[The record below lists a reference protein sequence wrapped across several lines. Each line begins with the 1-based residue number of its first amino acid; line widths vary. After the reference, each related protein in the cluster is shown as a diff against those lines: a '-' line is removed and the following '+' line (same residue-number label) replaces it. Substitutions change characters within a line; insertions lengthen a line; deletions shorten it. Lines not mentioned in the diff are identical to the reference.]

1 MCYKIE
7 NIDYLGFVVSAEVIV
22 DYAEDLEE
30 RIIDDEIPD
39 SLFEHFYNLPRGEG
53 AESELDSEFTDFEM
67 DLSLA
72 DEVNAFLD
80 NYSSD

>member
-7 NIDYLGFVVSAEVIV
+7 NIDDLGFVVSAEAVV
-22 DYAEDLEE
+22 DYTDELEE
-30 RIIDDEIPD
+30 PIIDDEIPD
-39 SLFEHFYNLPRGEG
+39 ALFEYFYNLPAGSD
-53 AESELDSEFTDFEM
+53 SELDSEFTDFEM